1 LNKKYIIV
9 SSIASVGIL
18 SAIYIGFFGGN
29 TQVEASANEIASKA
43 LDKLK
48 VSGVEHI
55 KTTSKFS
62 KTDHYRDV
70 KGSREVSIEYRSD
83 GSLIKKTIVD
93 KAGERVT
100 VVGPEIDGKREAY
113 TWTLPKDIAE
123 ENKGLLKAS
132 LLDEI
137 KKDLD
142 QQSWTLDESVKTKE
156 QAIVLKQVKKDNN
169 ENNVVKVY
177 TDSKTSFPKKKETY
191 QVVDGSEELVS
202 TEEYSIESD
211 NDSVFDT
218 SKISPKE
225 IPAPVT
231 PEATKKGN

>member
-1 LNKKYIIV
+1 MKKKYKIV
-9 SSIASVGIL
+9 SSIAAVCIL
-18 SAIYIGFFGGN
+18 SAIYIGFFGEN
-29 TQVEASANEIASKA
+29 TKVDAMANEIASKA
-43 LDKLK
+43 LDQLK

-55 KTTSKFS
+55 KTTSKTN

-70 KGSREVSIEYRSD
+70 KGSREVSIEYRLD

-142 QQSWTLDESVKTKE
+142 QQSWTLDKSVKTNE
-156 QAIVLKQVKKDNN
+156 QEIVLKNEKQDKN

-191 QVVDGSEELVS
+191 QVVNGNEELVS

-211 NDSVFDT
+211 NESVFDT
-218 SKISPKE
+218 SKISPKV
-225 IPAPVT
+225 ITAPVT